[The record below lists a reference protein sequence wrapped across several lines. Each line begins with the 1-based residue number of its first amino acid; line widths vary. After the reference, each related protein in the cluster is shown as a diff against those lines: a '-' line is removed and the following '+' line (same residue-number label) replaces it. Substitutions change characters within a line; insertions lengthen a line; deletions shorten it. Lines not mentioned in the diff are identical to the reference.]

1 MFLFLAYDFE
11 AFVGNTGGYIGLF
24 LGYAL
29 LQIPGIL
36 LYLIT
41 RCYNVFFKWDK
52 SNVRSQYIDEKE
64 QMPENSNPFQISPG
78 ASKAS
83 TQFPGTIDN
92 AKYVKIL
99 KFLVK
104 QEVQNQLKNNSPE
117 INYNV

>member
-41 RCYNVFFKWDK
+41 RCYNFFFKWDK

-64 QMPENSNPFQISPG
+64 KINENSNPFQHLPG
-78 ASKAS
+78 VPKGS
-83 TQFPGTIDN
+83 THTLGTIDN
-92 AKYVKIL
+92 AKYVKML

-104 QEVQNQLKNNSPE
+104 QEIQNQLKNKSPE